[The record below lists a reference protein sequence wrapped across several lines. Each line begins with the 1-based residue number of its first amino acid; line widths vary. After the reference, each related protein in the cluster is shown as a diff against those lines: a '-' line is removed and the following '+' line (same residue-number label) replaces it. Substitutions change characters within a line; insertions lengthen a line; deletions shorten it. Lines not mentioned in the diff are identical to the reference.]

1 MAAFKTLAFNFNLID
16 NLIKKKK
23 NTPTVL
29 VICMRKH
36 LITMFGMKQ
45 ALIPNVVWLTVP
57 DRRSRK

>member
-1 MAAFKTLAFNFNLID
+1 MAAFKTLANLID
-16 NLIKKKK
+16 NLIKKK

-45 ALIPNVVWLTVP
+45 ALILNVVWLTVP